1 MSSSH
6 NIKTKITTINVRK
19 WLCISILAPHPSRRT
34 MSLMIVI
41 TSFCCLLVSTIADC
55 RGTSVSPTLQPQLG
69 WAGLGWAGTCFL
81 ELSNESIDK

>member
-1 MSSSH
+1 M
-6 NIKTKITTINVRK
+6 VV
-19 WLCISILAPHPSRRT
+19 CISILAPHPSRKT
-34 MSLMIVI
+34 GSIMIVI

-55 RGTSVSPTLQPQLG
+55 RGTSVTPTLPPQLG